1 MYINK
6 TSFKVRYVETDK
18 MGIVHHSNYYP
29 WFEIGRGEF
38 IKETDISYKDMEEQ
52 GILMPLAESYC
63 KYIVPAKY
71 EDLVTIETWIETLSP
86 VKVIFNYKVIREE
99 DGVIL
104 AKGSTTHAFVNG
116 DFKIINIK
124 KTSNEIWSN
133 ISKLID

>member
-63 KYIVPAKY
+63 KYIIPAKY

-86 VKVIFNYKVIREE
+86 VKIIFNYKVIREE
-99 DGVIL
+99 DGVLL
-104 AKGSTTHAFVNG
+104 AKGRTTHAFVNS

-124 KTSNEIWSN
+124 KLNNSIWYKINEL
-133 ISKLID
+133 K

>member
-38 IKETDISYKDMEEQ
+38 IKETGISYKDMEEQ
-52 GILMPLAESYC
+52 GILMPLVESYC

-86 VKVIFNYKVIREE
+86 AKVIFNYKVIREE
-99 DGVIL
+99 DGVLL
-104 AKGSTTHAFVNG
+104 AKGSTTHAFVNS

-124 KTSNEIWSN
+124 KLNNTIWDTIN
-133 ISKLID
+133 KLK

>member
-99 DGVIL
+99 DGALL
-104 AKGSTTHAFVNG
+104 AKGSTTHAFVNS

-124 KTSNEIWSN
+124 KLNNIIWDKINEL
-133 ISKLID
+133 K

>member
-38 IKETDISYKDMEEQ
+38 IKETNISYKDMEEQ

-63 KYIVPAKY
+63 KYIMPAKY
-71 EDLVTIETWIETLSP
+71 EDLITIETWIETLSP

-99 DGVIL
+99 DEVLL
-104 AKGSTTHAFVNG
+104 AKGSTTHAFVNS

-124 KTSNEIWSN
+124 KLKNSIWDKINEL
-133 ISKLID
+133 K

>member
-1 MYINK
+1 MYINR

-38 IKETDISYKDMEEQ
+38 IKETDISYKDMETQ

-63 KYIVPAKY
+63 KYIIPAKY

-99 DGVIL
+99 DEVIL
-104 AKGSTTHAFVNG
+104 AKGSTTHAFVNS

-124 KTSNEIWSN
+124 KLNNTIWDKINEL
-133 ISKLID
+133 K

>member
-1 MYINK
+1 MYINR

-63 KYIVPAKY
+63 KYIIPAKY
-71 EDLVTIETWIETLSP
+71 EDLITIETWIETLSP
-86 VKVIFNYKVIREE
+86 VKVIFNYKVIREV
-99 DGVIL
+99 DGVLL
-104 AKGSTTHAFVNG
+104 AKGSTTHAFVNS

-124 KTSNEIWSN
+124 KLNNIIWDK
-133 ISKLID
+133 ISTLTI

>member
-63 KYIVPAKY
+63 KYIIPAKY

-99 DGVIL
+99 DEVIL
-104 AKGSTTHAFVNG
+104 AKGSTTHAFVNS

-124 KTSNEIWSN
+124 KLNNSIWDKINEL
-133 ISKLID
+133 K

>member
-63 KYIVPAKY
+63 KYIIPAKY

-99 DGVIL
+99 DEVIL
-104 AKGSTTHAFVNG
+104 AKGSTTHAFVNS

-124 KTSNEIWSN
+124 KLNNTIWDKINEL
-133 ISKLID
+133 K